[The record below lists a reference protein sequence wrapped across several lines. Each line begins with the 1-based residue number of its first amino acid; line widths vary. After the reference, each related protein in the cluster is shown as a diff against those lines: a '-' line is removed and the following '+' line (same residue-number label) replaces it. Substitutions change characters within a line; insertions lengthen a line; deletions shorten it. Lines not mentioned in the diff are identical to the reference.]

1 MLRIRP
7 EPLAVFQYTRTT
19 FAGSLREPWEFLD
32 LIELCRGVFN
42 TRSTLRTCPK
52 WSFSGFRALRLQG
65 RMEVGGGDGQ
75 DRRQSQDSGSKQ
87 WIPAVQRIIEQ
98 D

>member
-7 EPLAVFQYTRTT
+7 ELLAVFQYTGTT
-19 FAGSLREPWEFLD
+19 FAGSLPAPWEFLD

-42 TRSTLRTCPK
+42 TRTTLRTCPK
-52 WSFSGFRALRLQG
+52 WIFSGFRALRLQG

-75 DRRQSQDSGSKQ
+75 NGCQGQNSWCKQ
-87 WIPAVQRIIEQ
+87 WIPAVQRVIEQ